1 MTVKLHRPLTRL
13 TARALA
19 CAIALSFASQSGCK
33 PKEEE
38 TVVPE
43 PEPEPEKPVAQAE
56 PPKRAYMDPPP
67 PTEPRPVQF
76 PEIQSFTTDNGL
88 QVYVVENHEVP
99 LVSAQLVIRAG
110 TMDDEFLAEMAA
122 SMLGEG
128 TKKRKKAKID
138 ETIEQVGAS
147 ISASAGTHDTSIF
160 TRVLTRD
167 LGLGLDLISDQVM
180 NAAFPAD
187 ALDKLKEQQKT
198 GLKAAKSDP
207 GVLADTLFGMVAYPE
222 GHPYGRPLPTD
233 AQIDAITV
241 DGVKK
246 FYDTFYRSNNAY
258 LILSGDITQADAEPL
273 VNKYFKKWKHLEG
286 DAPANPL
293 NAFKAEQYRHPDKL
307 VVHLVDRPGSA
318 QTEIRIGN
326 LALARKHP
334 DWEKFQIASAILGGG
349 TTGRLFEDIREEK
362 GLTYGIYSQVKPG
375 QAPGTWRIWTKT
387 KTKKTAEM
395 LTAIFD
401 HIAKIRGAQVDD
413 EELKDAVTE
422 EVGSFPLDL
431 ETPQQIAG
439 KVRNI
444 LTYGLPDDY
453 YKTYRDE
460 VLKVTKED
468 VQTMATKYMLS
479 VPHIVMV
486 GTAKKVEPLIKEAL
500 PDAEIILYD
509 TDLKKVGG

>member
-1 MTVKLHRPLTRL
+1 MTANSRTTLTRM

-19 CAIALSFASQSGCK
+19 CAVALTFTSQTGCK

-43 PEPEPEKPVAQAE
+43 PEPEPEAPVAEVEA
-56 PPKRAYMDPPP
+56 PKRQYMDPPP
-67 PTEPRPVQF
+67 PTDPRPVQF

-99 LVSAQLVIRAG
+99 LVTAQLVIRAG
-110 TMDDEFLAEMAA
+110 TMDDEFLADMTA

-138 ETIEQVGAS
+138 EAIEQVGSS
-147 ISASAGTHDTSIF
+147 INTGANTHDTSMYS
-160 TRVLTRD
+160 RVLKRD
-167 LGLGLDLISDQVM
+167 LGLAVELMADQVQ
-180 NAAFPAD
+180 NAVFPAD
-187 ALDKLKEQQKT
+187 ALEKLKEQQKT

-207 GVLADTLFGMVAYPE
+207 GTLADTLFGMVAYPE

-241 DGVKK
+241 DSVKK
-246 FYDTFYRSNNAY
+246 FYETFYRSNNAY
-258 LILSGDITQADAEPL
+258 LILSGDITKAEAEP
-273 VNKYFKKWKHLEG
+273 VVKKYLGKWKHLEG
-286 DAPANPL
+286 TAPTNPL
-293 NAFKAEQYRHPDKL
+293 NAFKADQYKHPSKL

-318 QTEIRIGN
+318 QSEIRIGN

-334 DWEKFQIASAILGGG
+334 DWEKFEIASAILGGG
-349 TTGRLFEDIREEK
+349 STGRLFEDIREEK
-362 GLTYGIYSQVKPG
+362 GLTYGIYSQIKPG

-395 LTAIFD
+395 LTAIFG
-401 HIAKIRGAQVDD
+401 HIGQIRDTQPSD
-413 EELKDAVTE
+413 EELTDAINE
-422 EVGSFPLDL
+422 EVGSFPLGL

-444 LTYGLPDDY
+444 LTFGLPDDY
-453 YKTYRDE
+453 YKVYRDE
-460 VLKVTKED
+460 VLKVSKED
-468 VQTMATKYMLS
+468 VQTMAGKYMLM
-479 VPHIVMV
+479 VPHIVIV
-486 GTAKKVEPLIKEAL
+486 GTAKKVEPLIQEAL
-500 PDAEIILYD
+500 PGAEVILYD
-509 TDLKKVGG
+509 TDLKRVGG